1 LGNVVVRNCLTVDVE
16 EWFHICGVEDALART
31 NWEQLP
37 SRVVENTRDLLDLL
51 HRCGVRGTFFVLGW
65 VAERYPDLVREIAR
79 AGHEIG
85 SHGHLHRRVYELT
98 PATFAADLDRSV
110 AALAAAGVRSVA
122 GFRAPEWSIND
133 RSLWAIDVLAQKR
146 FRFDSSMTPLRIIGN
161 PRYPQAP
168 HARATPDGT
177 VWEFPPLVE
186 RRLGQNLPLGGG
198 WGLRM
203 ARPER
208 VIRTIEHHN
217 RRGTP
222 VALFVHPWE
231 IDTDPPHTAL
241 PWTKHFVHYFRLAG
255 FKRRLEQ
262 ILRATAFAPMGEVL
276 RLGSPGV

>member
-1 LGNVVVRNCLTVDVE
+1 MDVE
-16 EWFHICGVEDALART
+16 EWFHICGIDGALAHA
-31 NWEQLP
+31 NWDHLP
-37 SRVVENTRDLLDLL
+37 SRVVDNTHDLLDLL
-51 HRCGVRGTFFVLGW
+51 GLCGVRATFFVLGW
-65 VAERYPDLVREIAR
+65 VAERYPALIGEIAQ

-98 PATFAADLDRSV
+98 PATFAEDLDRSV

-133 RSLWAIDVLAQKR
+133 RALWAIDVLAEKQ

-161 PRYPQAP
+161 PAYPHTP
-168 HARATPDGT
+168 HARATAAGT

-217 RRGTP
+217 RQGTP

-231 IDTDPPHTAL
+231 IDADPPRTPL
-241 PWTKHFVHYFRLAG
+241 PIASHFVHYFRLTG
-255 FKRRLEQ
+255 FRRRLEQ

-276 RLGSPGV
+276 ALGSAGV